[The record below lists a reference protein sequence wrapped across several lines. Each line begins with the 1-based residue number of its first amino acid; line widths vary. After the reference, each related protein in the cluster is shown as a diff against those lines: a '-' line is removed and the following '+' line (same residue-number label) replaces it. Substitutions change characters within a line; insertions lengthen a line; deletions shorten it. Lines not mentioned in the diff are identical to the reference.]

1 MREKRI
7 SFLILARREERKMT
21 ERRTEKSEATIIID
35 TNTTNPS
42 NITSNSKYLRD
53 QGAFI
58 CFVKKKELNQNKKK
72 VGQDVR

>member
-1 MREKRI
+1 MNAEGGTVILEGKTNQ
-7 SFLILARREERKMT
+7 FFKYLARREERND
-21 ERRTEKSEATIIID
+21 RRTEKSEATIISD

-58 CFVKKKELNQNKKK
+58 CFVKKQE
-72 VGQDVR
+72 